1 MFALLLALGSS
12 LAYGCADFL
21 GGLGA
26 RKAHVLR
33 TVMIAAPASLTVELL
48 LWPVLGASFAP
59 ATIAWG
65 AASGVASAAA
75 FALLYKTLAIGPMNV
90 LSPITAL
97 VSAMLPVGVGLV
109 QGEHLGPAGLLGLP
123 LALAAVVLVS
133 AGHGAKA
140 ARPSRTALLLAFGA
154 GAAIALQLVFL
165 HQAPS
170 DSGVGPL
177 IVSRT
182 VSSAVTLAAAGLM
195 FRRLGAEKPAYGISA
210 AAGVLDSV
218 ANLLFL
224 LAARSGDLAVV
235 AVITALYPAGTVL
248 FARSVLSERIYRGQL
263 IGLGT
268 AAVAVS
274 LLALT

>member
-1 MFALLLALGSS
+1 MLLALGSS

-33 TVMIAAPASLTVELL
+33 TVMIAAPASLAIELL
-48 LWPVLGASFAP
+48 LWPVLGASFSAG
-59 ATIAWG
+59 ALGWG
-65 AASGVASAAA
+65 AASGIASAAA
-75 FALLYKTLAIGPMNV
+75 FTLLYRTLAIGPMNV
-90 LSPITAL
+90 LSPVTAL
-97 VSAMLPVGVGLV
+97 MSAALPVGVGLV
-109 QGEHLGPAGLLGLP
+109 QGEHLTIAGLVGLP
-123 LALAAVVLVS
+123 LALVAVVLVS
-133 AGHGAKA
+133 AGHGAGA

-170 DSGVGPL
+170 DSGVAPL
-177 IVSRT
+177 IVGRA
-182 VSSAVTLAAAGLM
+182 VSSAMTLAAAGVM
-195 FRRLGAEKPAYGISA
+195 YRRLGPERPAYAMSA

-235 AVITALYPAGTVL
+235 AVIVALYPVGTVL
-248 FARSVLSERIYRGQL
+248 LARGVLAERIHRGQL
-263 IGLGT
+263 VGLGT
-268 AAVAVS
+268 AVVAVS

>member
-1 MFALLLALGSS
+1 
-12 LAYGCADFL
+12 
-21 GGLGA
+21 
-26 RKAHVLR
+26 
-33 TVMIAAPASLTVELL
+33 
-48 LWPVLGASFAP
+48 
-59 ATIAWG
+59 
-65 AASGVASAAA
+65 
-75 FALLYKTLAIGPMNV
+75 
-90 LSPITAL
+90 
-97 VSAMLPVGVGLV
+97 MLPVGVGLA
-109 QGEHLGPAGLLGLP
+109 QGEHLGLAGLLGLP

-177 IVSRT
+177 IIGRA
-182 VSSAVTLAAAGLM
+182 VSSAVTLTAAEVM

-218 ANLLFL
+218 ANMLFL

-248 FARSVLSERIYRGQL
+248 LARNVLSERIHRGQL
-263 IGLGT
+263 VGLGA